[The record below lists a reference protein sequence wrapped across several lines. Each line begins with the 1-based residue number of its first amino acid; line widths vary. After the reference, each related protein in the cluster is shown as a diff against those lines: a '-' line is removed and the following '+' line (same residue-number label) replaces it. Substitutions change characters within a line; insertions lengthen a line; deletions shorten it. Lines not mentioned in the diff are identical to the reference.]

1 MARSFLPPEGPAA
14 VCRFALSADG
24 AWLASLDAHRRLRLY
39 NLDAM
44 QHHAT
49 LPMLDAVPTALE
61 FDPGCSV
68 LVVAL
73 ALLSSTA
80 GAELLL
86 YDVEDKGGG
95 RGGIRLL
102 MPIDVPGTVA
112 GIAFDPQDVSGVLC
126 WGSQF
131 LARVCI
137 PEPQQEQED
146 QEEADNGGHAGV
158 TSLVTRLSPILFA
171 AVLGPATLLTVES
184 PWIDVVEQL
193 PEPIVRPKYGT

>member
-1 MARSFLPPEGPAA
+1 MA

-24 AWLASLDAHRRLRLY
+24 AWLASLDAKRRVRLY

-49 LPMLDAVPTALE
+49 LPVLDAVPTALE
-61 FDPGCSV
+61 FDPGCTV
-68 LVVAL
+68 LFVAL
-73 ALLSSTA
+73 ALLSA
-80 GAELLL
+80 EGGAKLLL
-86 YDVEDKGGG
+86 YDVEGRSGGH
-95 RGGIRLL
+95 GGTRLAV
-102 MPIDVPGTVA
+102 PIDVPGTVD
-112 GIAFDPQDVSGVLC
+112 GIVFDPQDAAAVLC

-131 LARVCI
+131 LARVLI
-137 PEPQQEQED
+137 PEPNQHD
-146 QEEADNGGHAGV
+146 MAHTSSAA

-171 AVLGPATLLTVES
+171 SALGPATLLTVER

>member
-80 GAELLL
+80 GEQLAVMGET
-86 YDVEDKGGG
+86 
-95 RGGIRLL
+95 
-102 MPIDVPGTVA
+102 PGDHS
-112 GIAFDPQDVSGVLC
+112 AFK
-126 WGSQF
+126 
-131 LARVCI
+131 
-137 PEPQQEQED
+137 
-146 QEEADNGGHAGV
+146 
-158 TSLVTRLSPILFA
+158 FA
-171 AVLGPATLLTVES
+171 APELRADRQLVYDLLSSQHLGA
-184 PWIDVVEQL
+184 
-193 PEPIVRPKYGT
+193 